1 MNRMNKHLVRKVW
14 AAVTKCPQASIQELA
29 TAVGI
34 PYGPCRR
41 SLIDLKRRGY
51 IDFPDN
57 TVRARTIL
65 IPLWEGCNASTINTH

>member
-1 MNRMNKHLVRKVW
+1 MSRMNTDLVRKVW
-14 AAVTKCPQASIQELA
+14 AAVRQQPQASIQELA

-41 SLIDLKRRGY
+41 SLLELKRRGY
-51 IDFPDN
+51 IDFSDH

-65 IPLWEGCNASTINTH
+65 IPLWEGRNASTTNPN